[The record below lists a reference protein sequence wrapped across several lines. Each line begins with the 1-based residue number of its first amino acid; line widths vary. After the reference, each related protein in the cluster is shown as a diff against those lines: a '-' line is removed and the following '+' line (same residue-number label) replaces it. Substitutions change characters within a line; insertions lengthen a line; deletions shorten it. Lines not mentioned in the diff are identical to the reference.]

1 MTIQDWDD
9 YIDQAARLLDLEL
22 TAEMRTAIRGNLE
35 VAERMAK
42 LVADYPLDDHA
53 EPAPVYSA

>member
-1 MTIQDWDD
+1 MTIQDWDI
-9 YIDQAARLLDLEL
+9 YMDQAARLLDLEL
-22 TAEMRTAIRGNLE
+22 TEDMRTATRANLE

-42 LVADYPLDDHA
+42 VVADYPLDDHA